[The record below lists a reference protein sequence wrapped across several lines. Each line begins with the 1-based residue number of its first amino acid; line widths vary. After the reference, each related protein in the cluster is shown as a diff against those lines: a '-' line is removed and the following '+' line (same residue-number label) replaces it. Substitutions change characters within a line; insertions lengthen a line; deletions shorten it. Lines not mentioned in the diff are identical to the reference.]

1 MAMTNFSLLF
11 MGPSSFPRVAT
22 RSRKPSMRGLS
33 GLKKVM
39 TMSQMRKTMSAPRGS
54 MYQESSKKPISTPP
68 VNFLNMPAPAT
79 PRAAPR
85 KVMTEPAP
93 AIQAI
98 PMNRPLPNRVG
109 WSDSL

>member
-1 MAMTNFSLLF
+1 
-11 MGPSSFPRVAT
+11 
-22 RSRKPSMRGLS
+22 
-33 GLKKVM
+33 
-39 TMSQMRKTMSAPRGS
+39 MSQMQNTMSAPRGS
-54 MYQESSKKPISTPP
+54 MYQVSSKKPMSTPP

-79 PRAAPR
+79 ARADPR

-93 AIQAI
+93 AVQAM